1 MLFECYDVSSV
12 CYGIDSVLSWQ
23 HNKNDNIEEDCLII
37 SFGYHTTHV
46 VPILK
51 GILQHDKVRRLN
63 LGGYQMISY
72 LYRLLQMKYPAHLNA
87 ITWTRMEDIFHNHSF
102 VALDY
107 LEELKKWDNIE
118 YYNKNVKKIQLPY
131 AQPTAFNPMAAEEKL
146 KKRKEMTKRLIEAN
160 QKRLRE
166 KKGEEVGYIFGDIH
180 ICVCRYVYTICIHS
194 RNLFIPHKCSPAQ
207 RPEFF

>member
-1 MLFECYDVSSV
+1 MDFA
-12 CYGIDSVLSWQ
+12 LSWR
-23 HNKNDNIEEDCLII
+23 HNKCDSTEDNTLII

-46 VPILK
+46 VPIVN
-51 GILQHDKVRRLN
+51 GFLQHDKVRRLN

-107 LEELKKWDNIE
+107 CEELRKWDDIE

-131 AQPTAFNPMAAEEKL
+131 VQPTPLNPLAAEEKL
-146 KKRKEMTKRLIEAN
+146 KKRKEITKRLIEAN
-160 QKRLRE
+160 QKRIRE
-166 KKGEEVGYIFGDIH
+166 KKREEVCMLKIH
-180 ICVCRYVYTICIHS
+180 I
-194 RNLFIPHKCSPAQ
+194 KC
-207 RPEFF
+207 

>member
-1 MLFECYDVSSV
+1 MNELLFECYGLSSV

-23 HNKNDNIEEDCLII
+23 YNELGAKEQPSQNCLIV

-46 VPILK
+46 VPILR
-51 GILQHDKVRRLN
+51 GCLQHDKVRRLN

-87 ITWTRMEDIFHNHSF
+87 ISWTRMEDIFHNHSV

-107 LEELKKWDNIE
+107 LEELRKWDDID
-118 YYNKNVKKIQLPY
+118 YYNQNVKKIQLPY
-131 AQPTAFNPMAAEEKL
+131 IQQAVVNPLTAEEKL

-166 KKGEEVGYIFGDIH
+166 KRGEEVKRKYKYI
-180 ICVCRYVYTICIHS
+180 S
-194 RNLFIPHKCSPAQ
+194 LFK
-207 RPEFF
+207 

>member
-1 MLFECYDVSSV
+1 MTELLFECYGVSAI

-23 HNKNDNIEEDCLII
+23 HNRDDDKEDNCLII

-46 VPILK
+46 VPIIN

-87 ITWTRMEDIFHNHSF
+87 ISWTRMEDIFHNHSF

-107 LEELKKWDNIE
+107 KEELKKWDNID
-118 YYNKNVKKIQLPY
+118 YYNENVKKIQLPY
-131 AQPTAFNPMAAEEKL
+131 VQPTAANPMAAEEKL
-146 KKRKEMTKRLIEAN
+146 KRRKEMTKRLIEAN

-166 KKGEEVGYIFGDIH
+166 KKAAEEV
-180 ICVCRYVYTICIHS
+180 S
-194 RNLFIPHKCSPAQ
+194 LL
-207 RPEFF
+207 